1 MNEWQWKKRA
11 ELVKQLKH
19 FGVKKLTFISEYAKK
34 PRVLIKA
41 KAILDYDDERYSF
54 GWDDPREDFIKE
66 KIRKASMIALCRQH
80 QAMGTQ
86 NSQRTYEQMELARR
100 SMAMGQSQ
108 FGSGFGGLA
117 VLGSQLTG
125 GRFI

>member
-1 MNEWQWKKRA
+1 MNDWQCKKRV
-11 ELVKQLKH
+11 ELVKQLEF
-19 FGVKKLTFISEYAKK
+19 FGAKKLTFISEYAKK

-41 KAILDYDDERYSF
+41 KAILDYDDERYRF

-66 KIRKASMIALCRQH
+66 NIRNASRIALCRQH
-80 QAMGTQ
+80 QAMGTP

-108 FGSGFGGLA
+108 FGSGFLA
-117 VLGSQLTG
+117 G